1 MILTQQ
7 KSIVILP
14 KYSKTR
20 FLYSLYDM
28 SFGKTIAL
36 ERKKKNLSQ
45 EELAKMVG
53 IISVT
58 IGRYERDEIKPSV
71 DVASKIADAL
81 EVSLD
86 YLTGKTDIELD
97 NSIIKRVV
105 EIQNLPGEDKKHIL
119 YTLDGLL
126 QNVRTKQTFQ
136 K

>member
-1 MILTQQ
+1 MILIQQ

-14 KYSKTR
+14 NHCKTR
-20 FLYSLYDM
+20 FIYSLYDM
-28 SFGKTIAL
+28 SFGKTISA
-36 ERKKKNLSQ
+36 ERKKKGFSQ

-53 IISVT
+53 TISVT
-58 IGRYERDEIKPSV
+58 IGRYERDEIKPSI
-71 DVASKIADAL
+71 DIATKIADAL

-86 YLTGKTDIELD
+86 YLTGKTNFELD

-105 EIQNLPGEDKKHIL
+105 EIQNLPDEDKNHIL

-126 QNVRTKQTFQ
+126 QNVRTKQAFG